1 MNVFIILWIYNY
13 NYNYTVKGRKA
24 RWWWWWRLWSW
35 LCWSG
40 KKFIWLDITYRW
52 HSSHVP
58 TRVSVAV
65 MCLIFCFCFGIF
77 IYLFSVAFLLLFNV
91 MYTNMDE
98 YTRPEKISCYRNPR
112 MTRGARLST
121 CQALIASCIVGPAS
135 PPIRAWHDHYH
146 AV

>member
-1 MNVFIILWIYNY
+1 MMMAIMKLAVLIWKEVHMVGYNIS
-13 NYNYTVKGRKA
+13 VA
-24 RWWWWWRLWSW
+24 L
-35 LCWSG
+35 
-40 KKFIWLDITYRW
+40 
-52 HSSHVP
+52 SHVP

-135 PPIRAWHDHYH
+135 PPIRA
-146 AV
+146 